1 MGFGCVCV
9 SCEVIYLY
17 TYLFKSDSKQF
28 LCYTLVFGP
37 RDSSM
42 ADSWEEA
49 RVAMSRWMIK
59 LTS

>member
-49 RVAMSRWMIK
+49 RVAMSR
-59 LTS
+59 